1 MNNNLLKFFRD
12 RGNVPDLFYY
22 QLNGKSATENY
33 IEQKNKIYDFLES
46 PDELDT
52 ISFTFTSEV
61 KQ

>member
-33 IEQKNKIYDFLES
+33 IE
-46 PDELDT
+46 
-52 ISFTFTSEV
+52 
-61 KQ
+61 